1 MLTFSRIS
9 SIVASR
15 GALTDVKT
23 RQARILVVDDEPS
36 VLDLLRDLLTSNGY
50 DVMAVSTGAAALA
63 AVPKFLPHVLLVDVS
78 MPGLSG
84 PQVLEAL
91 RGSGSKIPV
100 IAMSG
105 LVRSPT
111 EGFFAFLGKPF
122 DHPLLLRTLA
132 AALGRDSH

>member
-1 MLTFSRIS
+1 M
-9 SIVASR
+9 
-15 GALTDVKT
+15 
-23 RQARILVVDDEPS
+23 VDDEPS
-36 VLDLLRDLLTSNGY
+36 VLDLLRDLLAAKGY

-63 AVPKFLPHVLLVDVS
+63 AVPKFLPHVLLVDIS

-91 RGSGSKIPV
+91 RGSGSKVPV

-105 LVRSPT
+105 LVSGPT

-122 DHPLLLRTLA
+122 DHTLLLRTLA
-132 AALGRDSH
+132 SALGRDGH

>member
-1 MLTFSRIS
+1 MPTFGRIS

-23 RQARILVVDDEPS
+23 KQARILVVDDEPG
-36 VLDLLRDLLTSNGY
+36 VLDLLRELLTDKGY

-63 AVPKFLPHVLLVDVS
+63 AVPKFLPHVLLVDIS

-105 LVRSPT
+105 LVAGPT
-111 EGFFAFLGKPF
+111 EGFYAFLGKPF

-132 AALGRDSH
+132 SALGRDAH